1 MLVKTNVAPELE
13 KQRRRWTLP
22 SLGEF
27 GAIWFALGI
36 LVLLSAWLAP
46 ETLRPGALAAMAPF
60 ASFLALVSVGQ
71 MLVIRQRGLD
81 MSAGTMMTLAGLVLA
96 GLAGRLDS
104 IWIPLVLTLCV
115 AALVGV
121 INGLLVSKVHI
132 SPIVATLAVDALLLG
147 GVRAIS
153 GGTAVTMPK
162 GFQQLTHTD
171 VLGLP
176 SSLVVSLAS
185 IAAVAVAVNF
195 TLHGRNFIAV
205 GASPRAAAGSGLRVV
220 FYQVGGYVLASICF
234 GLAGMMLAGFVGSA
248 SQTAGADYLLPGIVA
263 VIVGGTQFS
272 GGKGSIVATALA
284 AIFMAQLQQLVLSL
298 GASPALQLLI
308 QAAAIVIAVGL
319 RSIPRLYRRL
329 GASVRLPC
337 A

>member
-1 MLVKTNVAPELE
+1 MFLKSSVGHELE
-13 KQRRRWTLP
+13 KSGARWSIP

-27 GAIWFALGI
+27 GPIWFAVGI

-46 ETLRPGALAAMAPF
+46 ETLRPGALTAMAPF
-60 ASFLALVSVGQ
+60 ASFLAVVSVGQ
-71 MLVIRQRGLD
+71 MLIIRQRGLD

-96 GLAGRLDS
+96 GLASRIDS
-104 IWIPLVLTLCV
+104 IWIPLVLTLCT
-115 AALVGV
+115 AGLVGMV
-121 INGLLVSKVHI
+121 NGLLVSKVHI

-153 GGTAVTMPK
+153 GGTAMTMPQ
-162 GFQQLTHTD
+162 GFQQLTHTEL
-171 VLGLP
+171 LGLP
-176 SSLVVSLAS
+176 SSLVVALVT
-185 IAAVAVAVNF
+185 IAAVAVLVNR

-220 FYQVGGYVLASICF
+220 HYQVGGYVVASICF

-248 SQTAGADYLLPGIVA
+248 SQTAGTDYLLPGIVA

-272 GGKGSIVATALA
+272 GGKGSIVATTLA
-284 AIFMAQLQQLVLSL
+284 AVFMAQLQQLVLSL

-308 QAAAIVIAVGL
+308 QAAAIVVAVAL
-319 RSIPRLYRRL
+319 QSAPRLYRRL
-329 GASVRLPC
+329 AALGG
-337 A
+337 